1 MRRWA
6 GGRALPALQGRGILQ
21 RGVPGGG
28 VEGRAQITVRQDARR
43 AATRAAQQALGG
55 GEACHGHRRRRGR
68 RDAGPPHAQVRE
80 HASHVRRVQ
89 CVAAAQQR
97 QRQAA
102 PPGHRA
108 GGRARKRRPPR
119 WGACTKEQ
127 AARRREGIAGRCAV
141 PAKSLC
147 ACHSGG
153 GPAPALGVHTNKRQP
168 GAQTPPA
175 GCALRGGQSRGGS
188 CVRTAP
194 RGPVADRLVGRG
206 QAPAGVYTRDFERPP
221 RSLEDA

>member
-80 HASHVRRVQ
+80 HATRVRRVQ
-89 CVAAAQQR
+89 YVAAAQQR

-108 GGRARKRRPPR
+108 GGRARKSRPPR

-127 AARRREGIAGRCAV
+127 AARRREGIAARSLRSPCA
-141 PAKSLC
+141 PAT
-147 ACHSGG
+147 AAG
-153 GPAPALGVHTNKRQP
+153 GPRPRWVSTQTSVSPGHKHHPRAAPCAAASRAAAV
-168 GAQTPPA
+168 A
-175 GCALRGGQSRGGS
+175 CALRHVVPWRI
-188 CVRTAP
+188 A
-194 RGPVADRLVGRG
+194 
-206 QAPAGVYTRDFERPP
+206 
-221 RSLEDA
+221 